1 MTSMVSTDVS
11 EAEWDA
17 FVQRQPDAT
26 GYHLWRWQHVF
37 QQTFGHE
44 SCYLAVRSGGRLTG
58 VLPLVLLQTWWFGR
72 FGISLPYVNYGG
84 VLAEDASSAR
94 QLLTAAAERGRS
106 RGLSHLEFRHRR
118 RQFPSEPL
126 KQHKVTLLLPLEP
139 TCDALWGRLDRKVR
153 NQIRKAEK
161 NELETATGGVELVD
175 AFYEVFSTN
184 MRDLGVP
191 VHSKAFFS
199 AVLAQFG
206 EAARIHLV
214 RRMGKPIAGGLTYR
228 YKNVVEVPW
237 ASSLK
242 EFLPMCPNNLLY
254 WAIIRQAI
262 AEGADTLDFGRST
275 PNEGTYHF
283 KKQWG
288 AVAHPLYW
296 EYCLLSARSIPDT
309 SSRDPRFH
317 LAMNAWKRL
326 PVRVAG
332 AIGPA
337 LVRGMPY

>member
-1 MTSMVSTDVS
+1 MTLMASTDVS

-58 VLPLVLLQTWWFGR
+58 VLPLVFLQTWWFGR

-84 VLAEDASSAR
+84 VLAEDASTAR

-161 NELETATGGVELVD
+161 NELETATGGV
-175 AFYEVFSTN
+175 
-184 MRDLGVP
+184 
-191 VHSKAFFS
+191 
-199 AVLAQFG
+199 
-206 EAARIHLV
+206 
-214 RRMGKPIAGGLTYR
+214 
-228 YKNVVEVPW
+228 
-237 ASSLK
+237 
-242 EFLPMCPNNLLY
+242 
-254 WAIIRQAI
+254 
-262 AEGADTLDFGRST
+262 
-275 PNEGTYHF
+275 
-283 KKQWG
+283 
-288 AVAHPLYW
+288 
-296 EYCLLSARSIPDT
+296 
-309 SSRDPRFH
+309 
-317 LAMNAWKRL
+317 
-326 PVRVAG
+326 
-332 AIGPA
+332 
-337 LVRGMPY
+337 